1 MNTRIEIELKYAPGK
16 ISLNFGRF
24 VGEKQNKA
32 DIVAKKMKK
41 EIMYLSQTEML

>member
-24 VGEKQNKA
+24 VGENVLKPNRNA
-32 DIVAKKMKK
+32 IRNNRFCHILKKH
-41 EIMYLSQTEML
+41 